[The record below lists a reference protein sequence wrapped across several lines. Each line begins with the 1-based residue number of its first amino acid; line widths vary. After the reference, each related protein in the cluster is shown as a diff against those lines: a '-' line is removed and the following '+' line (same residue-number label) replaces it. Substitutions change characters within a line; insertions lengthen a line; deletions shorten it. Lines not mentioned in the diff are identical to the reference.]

1 MGDGGEGATT
11 TRRRAWFDAT
21 HKWAATAAAVVALA
35 ISLYNL
41 SELQRAPHIDVS
53 LPHLMRIGPA
63 GAGTLIYFQPTMS
76 TRFKTQDV
84 EVIDDARLRLRP
96 TGSIASTGASNFYWQ
111 SNGVPAFD
119 FESDEIRIEW
129 SGDPAPFVVSQDKPQ
144 QPMFQFQD
152 DRWALHPGRYE
163 GSIQLSRSGDRKP
176 LTKKFCLIVSKR
188 AVDEM
193 RGGDDRGIYFF
204 RNDLPKFTS
213 SGKYAHCYV
222 RETD

>member
-1 MGDGGEGATT
+1 MANGGEGATT
-11 TRRRAWFDAT
+11 RPRGGFDAI

-41 SELQRAPHIDVS
+41 AELQREPKLDVT

-63 GAGTLIYFQPTMS
+63 GKGTLIYFQPTVS
-76 TRFKTQDV
+76 TRFKSQDV
-84 EVIDDARLRLRP
+84 EVISDARLRLNP
-96 TGSIASTGASNFYWQ
+96 TGSISSSESSNFYWQ
-111 SNGVPAFD
+111 SNGVPKFD

-129 SGDPAPFVVSQDKPQ
+129 SGDPAPFLVSQENPQ

-152 DRWALHPGRYE
+152 GSWVLQPGRYE
-163 GSIQLSRSGDRKP
+163 GFIQLSRSGNRKP
-176 LTKKFCLIVSKR
+176 LTQDFCLIVSKK

-193 RGGDDRGIYFF
+193 RGGDERGIYFF

-213 SGKYAHCYV
+213 SSKYSHCYV